1 VGEELNEFLWY
12 IPNTVEAGHRGDD
25 TTDGCRLGQAQRV
38 DRHPAGVVPTAI
50 AARSEVARIG
60 DRLLCL
66 LRTPQKV

>member
-1 VGEELNEFLWY
+1 LIGTGWGRPDAF
-12 IPNTVEAGHRGDD
+12 TVA
-25 TTDGCRLGQAQRV
+25 
-38 DRHPAGVVPTAI
+38 TAI